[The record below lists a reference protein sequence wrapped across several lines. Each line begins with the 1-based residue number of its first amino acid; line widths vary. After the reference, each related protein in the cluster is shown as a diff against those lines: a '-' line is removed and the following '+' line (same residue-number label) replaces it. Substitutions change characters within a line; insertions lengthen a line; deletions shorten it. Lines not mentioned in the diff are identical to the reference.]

1 MKNFII
7 IAALSFLA
15 SCAKQTIAAYEYSAT
30 GRGYNLTVAVTK
42 DSTVLTENVFRDP
55 AKITA
60 YATSP
65 ELWKSLNDNS
75 KNIDLKNIN
84 DLESPTN
91 RRDTDAA
98 LYGKMTFKTADTVY
112 VSSSF
117 DAGQPHLIMKP
128 VVDSLANVKKKN

>member
-7 IAALSFLA
+7 IAALAFLA
-15 SCAKQTIAAYEYSAT
+15 SCAKQTITAYEYSAT

-42 DSTVLTENVFRDP
+42 DSTTLTEYLGRNGAKVNTYVTEP
-55 AKITA
+55 A
-60 YATSP
+60 
-65 ELWKSLNDNS
+65 LWKSLNENS
-75 KNIDLKNIN
+75 KKIELKKIS

-128 VVDSLANVKKKN
+128 VVDSLANLKKKN

>member
-1 MKNFII
+1 MKKLVII
-7 IAALSFLA
+7 SALILLA
-15 SCAKQTIAAYEYSAT
+15 SCAKQVISAYEYSAT
-30 GRGYNLTVAVTK
+30 GRGYNLNITVTK

-55 AKITA
+55 AKVTA

-75 KNIDLKNIN
+75 KNIDLKKIN

-98 LYGKMTFKTADTVY
+98 LYGKMVFKTADSTY
-112 VSSSF
+112 TSSSF
-117 DAGQPHLIMKP
+117 DAGKPHLIMKP
-128 VVDSLANVKKKN
+128 VVDSIANLKKKN